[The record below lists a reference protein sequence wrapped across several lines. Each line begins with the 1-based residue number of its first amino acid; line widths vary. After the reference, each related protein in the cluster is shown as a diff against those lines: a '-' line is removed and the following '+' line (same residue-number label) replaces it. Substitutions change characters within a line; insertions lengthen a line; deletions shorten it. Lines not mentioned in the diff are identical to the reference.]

1 MVEPKKLT
9 RNQEVVMAA
18 LRAAEHPLSAYQILD
33 VEIVRDNGLK
43 APLTVYRAL
52 DKLIALGLVHR
63 IESLSAFVL
72 CDHEPHSE
80 PAAFMICQDC
90 RSTIEFSTRAVNRS
104 IDLTIAELGRDDFDR
119 NLRDFKAAQA
129 LQGKERDAAMFQLMP
144 AHQARNHATTAE
156 APAEK

>member
-1 MVEPKKLT
+1 MAERQKLT

-18 LRAAEHPLSAYQILD
+18 LTAADQPLSAYQILD
-33 VEIVRDNGLK
+33 LDVVRENGLK

-52 DKLIALGLVHR
+52 DKLISLGLVHR

-90 RSTIEFSTRAVNRS
+90 RSTIEFSTRALNRS
-104 IDLTIAELGRDDFDR
+104 IER
-119 NLRDFKAAQA
+119 QA
-129 LQGKERDAAMFQLMP
+129 GERGFLVEGI
-144 AHQARNHATTAE
+144 HLEVSGHCE
-156 APAEK
+156 ACRS